1 MSLPHT
7 IHGVETEPY
16 NIYST
21 AQRWIPGQRME
32 LPDGRIYRGAL
43 EAGNGLESC
52 NMTEA
57 EVEATFVTLAIQTAL
72 VAGDTAIKL
81 TNATTFLAL
90 NEAKGGYVTVWLAGP
105 PPTNS
110 QTFRIW
116 SNNKTVSGGVTTA
129 TLVLWPGLK
138 VKEAISTSGKGS
150 IALNPWRNIIVAPT
164 TAPTGFATGV
174 TLVDVTASYYC
185 WLQTRG
191 VCGVVVDDGETLDPG
206 DGITMNSTLDAGSI
220 ENQDPVASALLGHAI
235 NDGASDDIGFVF
247 LLID

>member
-1 MSLPHT
+1 
-7 IHGVETEPY
+7 
-16 NIYST
+16 
-21 AQRWIPGQRME
+21 
-32 LPDGRIYRGAL
+32 
-43 EAGNGLESC
+43 
-52 NMTEA
+52 MTEA

-116 SNNKTVSGGVTTA
+116 SNNLTESGGVTTA
-129 TLVLWPGLK
+129 TLQLWPGLK

-174 TLVDVTASYYC
+174 TLVNVTASYYC